1 MNNQGTSILV
11 TGASSGI
18 GLAITTELV
27 KRQYQVFACA
37 RKEEDLK
44 RLQNEVGAIPV
55 ELDVTNEQQVKNL
68 VTVVLSQRR
77 GSSSL
82 FGLINSAGIARHGPV
97 ECVPMSVLR
106 KQFEVNFFGLYS
118 VTQTL
123 LPFLR
128 EARGRIINISSISGR
143 ISSPFLSPY
152 SASKFA
158 VEALTDSLRR
168 VVGSLGVKVV
178 SICPGFIKTP
188 MLEKHPDKKELE
200 ELLFTR
206 KGQEEAYLE
215 KLERFG
221 IHIEEEKKKAGPV
234 EIVVNAAMDGLE
246 SPKPRTRYY
255 VGKGIS
261 FVAKLC
267 SLLPDRWL
275 DWIISKHI

>member
-1 MNNQGTSILV
+1 MNNQGKSILI

-44 RLQNEVGAIPV
+44 RLQIEVGAIPV

-68 VTVVLSQRR
+68 ETVLSQKL

-106 KQFEVNFFGLYS
+106 KQLEVNFFGLYS

-152 SASKFA
+152 CASKFA

-168 VVGSLGVKVV
+168 EVDSLGVKVI
-178 SICPGFIKTP
+178 SICPGFVKTP
-188 MLEKHPDKKELE
+188 MLEKHQDKKELE
-200 ELLFTR
+200 ELFFTR
-206 KGQEEAYLE
+206 KGQKEAYCE
-215 KLERFG
+215 KLEKFG
-221 IHIEEEKKKAGPV
+221 KHIEEEKKKAGPV
-234 EIVVNAAMDGLE
+234 EIVVNAVINGLE

-261 FVAKLC
+261 FVAKLF

>member
-1 MNNQGTSILV
+1 MSNHEKSIVV

-27 KRQYQVFACA
+27 ERHYQVFACA
-37 RKEEDLK
+37 RKEKDLK
-44 RLQNEVGAIPV
+44 LLQDEVGAIPV

-68 VTVVLSQRR
+68 ETFLSQKL
-77 GSSSL
+77 GNSSL
-82 FGLINSAGIARHGPV
+82 FGLINSAGVARHGPV

-106 KQFEVNFFGLYS
+106 NQLEVNFFGLYS

-128 EARGRIINISSISGR
+128 AARGRIINISSISGR

-158 VEALTDSLRR
+158 VEAMTDSLRR
-168 VVGSLGVKVV
+168 EMDSLGVKVV

-188 MLEKHPDKKELE
+188 ILEKTPDKKELE
-200 ELLFTR
+200 ELFFTK
-206 KGQEEAYLE
+206 KGQKEAYLE
-215 KLERFG
+215 KLEKFG
-221 IHIEEEKKKAGPV
+221 KHIEEEKKKAGPV
-234 EIVVNAAMDGLE
+234 EIVVNAVVDGLE
-246 SPKPRTRYY
+246 SPKPKTRYY

-261 FVAKLC
+261 FAAKLS

-275 DWIISKHI
+275 DRIILKHI